1 MADLVAETNACILE
15 AFRDDGGFWAYLPC
29 IELAQVVNDLRPPRE
44 SNYPVPD
51 GIDAAMTTTYA
62 AADLFS
68 AVGSS
73 DTSDW
78 QQDVDTLLEMSDKYL
93 AQYEAL
99 PDLDE
104 DDVPASGPDYDSMMA
119 QAALAT
125 TADCLNSA
133 VFIAQFLWG
142 DSAAYS
148 AVRCSELLIAMD
160 TLLNEPGRIAC
171 LPVSLAD
178 PAAPCRQH

>member
-1 MADLVAETNACILE
+1 MHLLLIVALFASIVAGPPPHRSPGNDLVADLVAETNACILE

-44 SNYPVPD
+44 SNYPAPD

-62 AADLFS
+62 AADLLS

-104 DDVPASGPDYDSMMA
+104 DDVPASEPE
-119 QAALAT
+119 
-125 TADCLNSA
+125 TA
-133 VFIAQFLWG
+133 
-142 DSAAYS
+142 
-148 AVRCSELLIAMD
+148 R
-160 TLLNEPGRIAC
+160 
-171 LPVSLAD
+171 
-178 PAAPCRQH
+178 

>member
-29 IELAQVVNDLRPPRE
+29 IELAQVVDDLRPPRE

-62 AADLFS
+62 AADLLS

-104 DDVPASGPDYDSMMA
+104 DDVPASEPDYDSMMA

-148 AVRCSELLIAMD
+148 AVRCSRTPHSYGYVAERARPD
-160 TLLNEPGRIAC
+160 RQ
-171 LPVSLAD
+171 
-178 PAAPCRQH
+178 PASITG